1 MVTPRPKSNHESSSR
16 SKSPNIVIVS
26 QSNFE
31 LNFATRRRLGYEL
44 INLINDYF
52 ESLPTRPVQA
62 PVEQRSFEPLRDAM
76 PETGVIT
83 QSAEHSGMNGNAH
96 DGLTAFLRQAAQ
108 QMIEGGFHLG
118 SANYFGLM
126 NPTPTY
132 AGVLAEALVA
142 ALNPQ
147 LATTGRSQL
156 AIKIEAETIR
166 WIGERFGWQQPFDGS
181 FTSGGN
187 EANFSALALALA
199 THFPQTIEDGVASIG
214 AQPMVYAS
222 AESHHSLDKSVGLLG
237 LGRKALHRIPLN
249 DRCSMDVTAL
259 EQAIAAGRRA
269 GRKPFCVVATAG
281 TTNSGIIDDIPAIAD
296 LCEREGLWLHLDGAY
311 GAAVTF
317 SDTYRHL
324 VRGIERCDSV
334 TIDPH
339 KWLSVP
345 FVAGV
350 ILTRRPQA
358 MQAAFGVTTPY
369 MPKPV
374 EGVALDNFKVSMQ
387 WTRRMNSLKLW
398 LTLQMHGRGAYQ
410 TLIDNQ
416 MQWAREFANWVGESE
431 QFELATPQVLPIL
444 NLRLKHAGEGDQL
457 AQAHVELVERVTRDG
472 RRWISETRVA
482 GRSAIRVMIV
492 SYLTGT
498 SQLKELQ
505 EALLEAIKMPLL
517 RGAEVG
523 SGERGR

>member
-1 MVTPRPKSNHESSSR
+1 M
-16 SKSPNIVIVS
+16 S

-31 LNFATRRRLGYEL
+31 LNFATRRQLGYEL
-44 INLINDYF
+44 IDLINDYF

-62 PVEQRSFEPLRDAM
+62 PIQQRSFEPLRDAM
-76 PETGVIT
+76 PEIGVLQ
-83 QSAEHSGMNGNAH
+83 QSAEHCGMNGNVH
-96 DGLTAFLRQAAQ
+96 EELTAFLRNTAQ
-108 QMIEGGFHLG
+108 EMIDRGFHLT

-132 AGVLAEALVA
+132 AGVLAETLVA

-156 AIKIEAETIR
+156 ATKIEAETIR

-199 THFPQTIEDGVASIG
+199 THFPQSIEDGVASIG
-214 AQPMVYAS
+214 TQPVVYAS
-222 AESHHSLDKSVGLLG
+222 SESHHSLDKSVGLLG
-237 LGRKALHRIPLN
+237 LGRKALRRLPLN
-249 DRCSMDVTAL
+249 QLSAMDVAEL
-259 EQAIAAGRRA
+259 EQAIAADRRA
-269 GRKPFCVVATAG
+269 GHKPFCVVATAG

-296 LCEREGLWLHLDGAY
+296 VCERQGLWLHLDGAY

-317 SDTYRHL
+317 SDRYRPL
-324 VRGIERCDSV
+324 VNGIERCDSV

-345 FVAGV
+345 FVAGI

-358 MQAAFGVTTPY
+358 MQTAFGVATPY

-374 EGVALDNFKVSMQ
+374 PGVALDNFKVSMQ

-398 LTLQMHGRGAYQ
+398 LTLQMHGRQAYE
-410 TLIDNQ
+410 TFIDSQ
-416 MQWAREFANWVGESE
+416 MHLAREFADWVDASGV
-431 QFELATPQVLPIL
+431 FEMATPQVLPIV
-444 NLRLKHAGEGDQL
+444 NFRLKHAGEGDEL
-457 AQAHVELVERVTRDG
+457 AQAHIELVDRVTRDG

-482 GRSAIRVMIV
+482 GRSVIRTMIV
-492 SYLTGT
+492 SYLTGR
-498 SQLKELQ
+498 SQIDDLQ
-505 EALLEAIKMPLL
+505 HALLEATKMPLF

>member
-1 MVTPRPKSNHESSSR
+1 M
-16 SKSPNIVIVS
+16 S
-26 QSNFE
+26 QTNFE
-31 LNFATRRRLGYEL
+31 LNFATRRQLGYEL
-44 INLINDYF
+44 IDLINEYF
-52 ESLPTRPVQA
+52 ESLPTRPVQVPLA
-62 PVEQRSFEPLRDAM
+62 ERSFEPLRDAM
-76 PETGVIT
+76 PETGIL
-83 QSAEHSGMNGNAH
+83 EHSAGHCAMNGNAH
-96 DGLTAFLRQAAQ
+96 EELTAFLRQTAQ
-108 QMIEGGFHLG
+108 EMIDRGFHLG

-187 EANFSALALALA
+187 EANFSALALSLA
-199 THFPQTIEDGVASIG
+199 THFPQAIEDGVASIG
-214 AQPMVYAS
+214 AQPVVYAS

-237 LGRKALHRIPLN
+237 LGRKALSRIPLN
-249 DRCSMDVTAL
+249 QRCAMDVLAL
-259 EQAIAAGRRA
+259 EQAIAADRRA

-281 TTNSGIIDDIPAIAD
+281 TTNSGIIDAIPAIAD

-324 VRGIERCDSV
+324 VSGIERCDSV

-339 KWLSVP
+339 KWLAVP
-345 FVAGV
+345 FVAGI

-374 EGVALDNFKVSMQ
+374 PGVALDNFKVSMQ

-398 LTLQMHGRGAYQ
+398 LTLQIHGRAAYQ
-410 TLIDNQ
+410 RFIDSQ
-416 MQWAREFANWVGESE
+416 MELASEFASWIGSSDV
-431 QFELATPQVLPIL
+431 FELATPQVLPIL
-444 NLRLKHAGEGDQL
+444 NLRLKNAGEGDEL
-457 AQAHVELVERVTRDG
+457 AQAHIDLVDRVTRDG
-472 RRWISETRVA
+472 SRWISETRVA
-482 GRSAIRVMIV
+482 GRSVIRIMIV
-492 SYLTGT
+492 SYLTG
-498 SQLKELQ
+498 QPQIEELQ
-505 EALLEAIKMPLL
+505 RALLDATKMPLL

>member
-1 MVTPRPKSNHESSSR
+1 M
-16 SKSPNIVIVS
+16 SK
-26 QSNFE
+26 SNFE

-44 INLINDYF
+44 IDLINDYF

-62 PVEQRSFEPLRDAM
+62 PTEDRSFEPLRDAM
-76 PETGVIT
+76 PETGALQDGT
-83 QSAEHSGMNGNAH
+83 DRCGMNGDSH
-96 DGLTAFLRQAAQ
+96 DELTAFLRQTAQ
-108 QMIEGGFHLG
+108 DMIARGFHLG
-118 SANYFGLM
+118 AANYFGLM

-132 AGVLAEALVA
+132 AGVLAETLVA

-147 LATTGRSQL
+147 LATTARSQL
-156 AIKIEAETIR
+156 ATKIEAETIR
-166 WIGERFGWQQPFDGS
+166 WIGERFGWQQPFDGT

-199 THFPQTIEDGVASIG
+199 THFPQAIEEGVASIG
-214 AQPMVYAS
+214 AQPIVYAS

-249 DRCSMDVTAL
+249 GRCAMDTGAL
-259 EQAIAAGRRA
+259 EQAIAADRQE
-269 GRKPFCVVATAG
+269 GRKPLCVVATAG

-324 VRGIERCDSV
+324 VNGIERCDSV

-339 KWLSVP
+339 KWLAVP

-350 ILTRRPQA
+350 VLTRRPQA
-358 MQAAFGVTTPY
+358 MRAAFGVTTPY
-369 MPKPV
+369 MPKAV
-374 EGVALDNFKVSMQ
+374 AGVPLDNFKVSMQ

-398 LTLQMHGRGAYQ
+398 LTLKMHGRAAYQ
-410 TLIDNQ
+410 AYIDNQ
-416 MQWAREFANWVGESE
+416 MRLAREFANWVASSE
-431 QFELATPQVLPIL
+431 AFELATPQVLPIL
-444 NLRLKHAGEGDQL
+444 NLRLKHGGGGDGL
-457 AQAHVELVERVTRDG
+457 AQAHIDLVERVTRDG

-482 GRSAIRVMIV
+482 GHSVIRMMIV
-492 SYLTGT
+492 SYLTEEP
-498 SQLKELQ
+498 QIAELQ
-505 EALLEAIKMPLL
+505 RALLEAIKMPFL

>member
-1 MVTPRPKSNHESSSR
+1 M
-16 SKSPNIVIVS
+16 S
-26 QSNFE
+26 QTNFE
-31 LNFATRRRLGYEL
+31 LNFATRRQLGYEL
-44 INLINDYF
+44 IDLINDYF
-52 ESLPTRPVQA
+52 ESLPGRPVQA

-76 PETGVIT
+76 PESGILQQTGD
-83 QSAEHSGMNGNAH
+83 HCGMNGNAH
-96 DGLTAFLRQAAQ
+96 AELTAFLRQTAQ
-108 QMIEGGFHLG
+108 EMIDHGFHLN

-199 THFPQTIEDGVASIG
+199 THFPQAIEEGVASIG
-214 AQPMVYAS
+214 AQPVVYAS

-237 LGRKALHRIPLN
+237 LGRKALRRIPLN
-249 DRCSMDVTAL
+249 ERCAIDVVAL
-259 EQAIAAGRRA
+259 EAAITADRRA

-281 TTNSGIIDDIPAIAD
+281 TTNSGIIDAIPAIAD
-296 LCEREGLWLHLDGAY
+296 VCEREGLWLHLDGAY

-324 VRGIERCDSV
+324 VSGIERCDSV

-339 KWLSVP
+339 KWLAVP
-345 FVAGV
+345 FVAGI

-358 MQAAFGVTTPY
+358 MQAAFGVATPY

-374 EGVALDNFKVSMQ
+374 PGVALDNFKVSMQ

-398 LTLQMHGRGAYQ
+398 LTLQIHGRTAYQ
-410 TLIDNQ
+410 RFIDSQ
-416 MQWAREFANWVGESE
+416 MELASGFASWVESSE
-431 QFELATPQVLPIL
+431 RFELVTPQVLPIL
-444 NLRLKHAGEGDQL
+444 NLRLKNAGEGDEL
-457 AQAHVELVERVTRDG
+457 TQAHIDLVDRVTRDG

-482 GRSAIRVMIV
+482 GQSVIRIMIV
-492 SYLTGT
+492 SYLTG
-498 SQLKELQ
+498 QPQIEELQ
-505 EALLEAIKMPLL
+505 RALLDATKMPLL